1 MKSFHQTASQSLRPF
16 IMTLCL
22 VVFSLFIISSAGR
35 VNGDSNALT
44 VSTAAPALASLIIRQ
59 TPEEPVV
66 IEGIPLQLDCQ
77 LEHFEREE
85 DSSSAS
91 SVNASSI
98 TSTVF
103 GLIPTQLC
111 FQWFLNGQPISD
123 DPRRYQNGPRLHI
136 ASVRHSL
143 DLGEYKCSVSDSNSG
158 LRIQSDPFV
167 LNILCK
173 CPSLNALK
181 LSRPST

>member
-1 MKSFHQTASQSLRPF
+1 MKLSKFHVNPF
-16 IMTLCL
+16 R
-22 VVFSLFIISSAGR
+22 SSAAMTFELFWFAALSC
-35 VNGDSNALT
+35 VVATSSNESAHLP
-44 VSTAAPALASLIIRQ
+44 STTKSLPVSLIIRQ

-77 LEHFEREE
+77 LDHQIE
-85 DSSSAS
+85 
-91 SVNASSI
+91 SI
-98 TSTVF
+98 TRNTSEVHSTRF
-103 GLIPTQLC
+103 GMIPTHLC
-111 FQWFLNGQPISD
+111 FQWFVNGQPISD

-173 CPSLNALK
+173 FCRSPPLTDHLI
-181 LSRPST
+181 